1 MQHEHELITGTALRM
16 KDSFVGR
23 YLKDWWTL
31 NIEKTWNGLREDEC
45 HLHQK
50 QIFTARLALTKKVL
64 RSNLYQTIKTS
75 KRLAQMWKWNRTL
88 LVRNSM
94 GNSFDS
100 DDDDEIN
107 SACCDP
113 PGHPSVFDI
122 DEDFVPLSLLDQTK
136 K

>member
-1 MQHEHELITGTALRM
+1 MAKISTFAIILCNCPTLKVINIACILQDFHFSEMCWLPEVHKNQLSEGNTVQHEHELITETALRM
-16 KDSFVGR
+16 KDSF
-23 YLKDWWTL
+23 
-31 NIEKTWNGLREDEC
+31 
-45 HLHQK
+45 
-50 QIFTARLALTKKVL
+50 
-64 RSNLYQTIKTS
+64 TS

-88 LVRNSM
+88 LVGNSM

-107 SACCDP
+107 SACDP

-122 DEDFVPLSLLDQTK
+122 DEDFVTLSLLDQTK

>member
-64 RSNLYQTIKTS
+64 RSNLYQTIKLVVILLDIQVFS
-75 KRLAQMWKWNRTL
+75 TL
-88 LVRNSM
+88 M
-94 GNSFDS
+94 K
-100 DDDDEIN
+100 I
-107 SACCDP
+107 
-113 PGHPSVFDI
+113 
-122 DEDFVPLSLLDQTK
+122 LSLSLSWTK
-136 K
+136 PRNESDGFKKIIGYVIEYEDPTTGGRLMTTQ